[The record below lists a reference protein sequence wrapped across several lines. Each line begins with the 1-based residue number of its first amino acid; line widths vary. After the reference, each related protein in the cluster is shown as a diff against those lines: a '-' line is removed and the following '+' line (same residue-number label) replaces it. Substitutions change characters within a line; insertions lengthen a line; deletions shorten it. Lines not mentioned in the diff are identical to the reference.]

1 MASVDW
7 KCKCHGGTESKSV
20 LRHNDK
26 EMRLEDKHKNM
37 HIDKSKTHLNWQMY
51 DGYNA
56 TCDRMNA
63 KLDEL
68 DKMPG
73 ANKRKDR
80 VTMQGLEYPVPDGL
94 PDDKVHEWHMK
105 VHDILRAMYGDD
117 LYFVNSYEHF
127 DEVHEYRKAHTD
139 DMVTSRVHVHDCV
152 IPLKDGKLNGKAFSS
167 RRNIKRLQAEID
179 LMTKEDY
186 GLQFGTGEKKKD
198 SHTVEELKN
207 QSEIAQIKHE
217 MTEKVS
223 DIVDGY
229 EMPIKGKFKDYLSH
243 RMLKNG
249 KTALQVVDGWFG
261 DFKNLQKAKAE
272 TEAEQIADDVIKDV
286 HGTDDVQQD
295 PDIIPVKEF
304 KAHKQQAVE
313 RAKSSE
319 TVSAPV
325 SSYRRKTYE
334 DLKREVFTAP
344 VPQHDEDDDEYGY

>member
-1 MASVDW
+1 MASIDW

-26 EMRLEDKHKNM
+26 DMRLKDKHKNM

-56 TCDRMNA
+56 TCDRMNE

-94 PDDKVHEWHMK
+94 PDNKVHEWHMK
-105 VHDILRAMYGDD
+105 VHDILRAMYGND

-139 DMVTSRVHVHDCV
+139 DMVTSRVHIHDCV

-179 LMTKEDY
+179 LMTKQDY

-198 SHTVEELKN
+198 SNTVEQLKN

-229 EMPIKGKFKDYLSH
+229 KMQMKGEFQDYLST
-243 RMLKNG
+243 RKLQNG
-249 KTALQVVDGWFG
+249 KTALQVVNGWYA
-261 DFKNLQKAKAE
+261 DFKEFKKKQASKE
-272 TEAEQIADDVIKDV
+272 IEQASDDVIKDV

-295 PDIIPVKEF
+295 NPVKEY

-313 RAKSSE
+313 RAKSSG
-319 TVSAPV
+319 TVSAPA
-325 SSYRRKTYE
+325 SYKRKTYE

-344 VPQHDEDDDEYGY
+344 VPQHDEDDDEYGS